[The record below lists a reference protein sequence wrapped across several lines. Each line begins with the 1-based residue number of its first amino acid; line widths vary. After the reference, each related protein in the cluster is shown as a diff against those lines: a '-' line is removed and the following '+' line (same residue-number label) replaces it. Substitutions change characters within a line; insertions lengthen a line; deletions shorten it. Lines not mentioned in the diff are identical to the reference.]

1 MHVVMRRS
9 NSQQPEQRMN
19 SYRFSTNLKLG
30 LIVFAVLIAVAS
42 LWYTNDLVDR
52 LRERERSIV
61 QLWAQALTQVAASA
75 QTEAN
80 NPYQDELRALDGLL
94 TDLRRRAVIGGLGA
108 TEREWLPD
116 ADSLDR
122 YRQAIAWAQS
132 MPSTSELDF
141 ITGAF
146 LMPNLFG
153 IPAVVYDST
162 TGRPTNWRNIDVD
175 AETLTDLDDRE
186 RDRIEE
192 RLSEIR
198 SRMAE
203 LHDPIPIEITF
214 PADDGGRPTR
224 FVQELYY
231 GESALV
237 TDLRWF
243 PFVQL
248 LFVGLFIVVGYLGF
262 SYVRRSEQSSLWVG
276 MAKEAAHQ
284 LGTPISSLMGWVEV
298 LRMDEAGETTESRRK
313 RETLDEIEQDIDRLR
328 RVASR
333 FSDIGSLPKLEV
345 RNIGQLVENTTDYMR
360 RRLPS
365 RGSSIRID
373 VDAPPDVRAPINA
386 ELFEWVVE
394 NLLKNALDAIES
406 AAGRIDLDVRTENGE
421 VRIDVRDT
429 GRGIDRREWKNIFR
443 PGYSTKKRG
452 WGLGLSLAKRIV
464 EDYHGGSLVLT
475 ASREGEGSTFTIRIP
490 SE

>member
-1 MHVVMRRS
+1 MK
-9 NSQQPEQRMN
+9 

-52 LRERERSIV
+52 LRERETSIV
-61 QLWAQALTQVAASA
+61 RIWARAFAQISKAA
-75 QTEAN
+75 QQEAS
-80 NPYQDELRALDGLL
+80 NPYRDELRELETLIEQM
-94 TDLRRRAVIGGLGA
+94 RRMSPGA
-108 TEREWLPD
+108 GTEIAPGFRLPGPD
-116 ADSLDR
+116 TLSD
-122 YRQAIAWAQS
+122 YRFAIAWAQS
-132 MPSTSELDF
+132 MPPASELDF
-141 ITGAF
+141 SFFIIDSTA
-146 LMPNLFG
+146 FG
-153 IPAVVYDST
+153 IPVVVVDSSS
-162 TGRPTNWRNIDVD
+162 GQPSLWDNVDVGPQF
-175 AETLTDLDDRE
+175 
-186 RDRIEE
+186 
-192 RLSEIR
+192 LSEVDSAEAPVVLNRLERIR
-198 SRMAE
+198 AE
-203 LHDPIPIEITF
+203 LAMLHDPIPIEISF
-214 PADDGGRPTR
+214 PAEDGSRSQR
-224 FVQELYY
+224 FVQQLYY

-243 PFVQL
+243 PYVQL

-298 LRMDEAGETTESRRK
+298 LKMDESGDTPGSRRK
-313 RETLDEIEQDIDRLR
+313 METFDEIEQDIDRLR

-333 FSDIGSLPKLEV
+333 FSDIGSLPKLET

-365 RGSSIRID
+365 QGSTIRID
-373 VDAPPDVRAPINA
+373 VDTPPDVRAPVNA
-386 ELFEWVVE
+386 ELFEWVLE
-394 NLLKNALDAIES
+394 NLLKNAMDAIDS
-406 AAGRIDLDVRTENGE
+406 ATGRIDVSVLSDEGD
-421 VRIDVRDT
+421 VRIDVVDT

-464 EDYHGGSLVLT
+464 EDYHGGSLVVS
-475 ASREGEGSTFTIRIP
+475 ASREGEGSTFSIRIP
-490 SE
+490 AA

>member
-1 MHVVMRRS
+1 MM
-9 NSQQPEQRMN
+9 QQPEPRMK

-52 LRERERSIV
+52 LRERETSIV
-61 QLWAQALTQVAASA
+61 RIWARAFAQISKAA
-75 QTEAN
+75 QQEAS
-80 NPYQDELRALDGLL
+80 NPYRDELRDLETLIEQMRRIPSGQATDALPGLN
-94 TDLRRRAVIGGLGA
+94 
-108 TEREWLPD
+108 LPGQD
-116 ADSLDR
+116 TLSD
-122 YRQAIAWAQS
+122 YRFAIAWAQS
-132 MPSTSELDF
+132 MPPASELDF
-141 ITGAF
+141 SFFIIDSTA
-146 LMPNLFG
+146 FG
-153 IPAVVYDST
+153 IPVVVVDSA
-162 TGRPTNWRNIDVD
+162 TGQPSLWDNVDVGP
-175 AETLTDLDDRE
+175 EF
-186 RDRIEE
+186 
-192 RLSEIR
+192 LSEVDSADAPVVLDRLQRIR
-198 SRMAE
+198 SE
-203 LHDPIPIEITF
+203 LAMVHEPIPIEITF
-214 PADDGGRPTR
+214 PAEEGVQSTR

-248 LFVGLFIVVGYLGF
+248 MFVGLFIVVGYLGF

-284 LGTPISSLMGWVEV
+284 LGTPISSLMGWAEV
-298 LRMDEAGETTESRRK
+298 LRLDEDGDSAESRRK
-313 RETLDEIEQDIDRLR
+313 LETLDEIEQDIDRLR

-333 FSDIGSLPKLEV
+333 FSDIGSLPKLET

-365 RGSSIRID
+365 EGSRIRID
-373 VDAPPDVRAPINA
+373 VDTPPDVRAPVNA
-386 ELFEWVVE
+386 ELFEWVIE
-394 NLLKNALDAIES
+394 NLLKNAMDAIES
-406 AAGRIDLDVRTENGE
+406 ATGRIDLSVTTEDE
-421 VRIDVRDT
+421 DVRIDVIDS

-464 EDYHGGSLVLT
+464 EDYHGGSLVLA

-490 SE
+490 GA